1 MSAQLPPLVT
11 SETPEKPADLPS
23 TPDHQDP
30 PTPSRA
36 KRPELM
42 EHCEAHSKKLEA
54 FCDSDK
60 KMICIECILLEN
72 HRNHDIIGL
81 EKAVAQE
88 KAANAEALSEAFTKQ
103 SDVQH

>member
-1 MSAQLPPLVT
+1 MAAQLPPLAT
-11 SETPEKPADLPS
+11 SESPEKPQDFPS
-23 TPDHQDP
+23 TPDHPDP
-30 PTPSRA
+30 PSPTRA
-36 KRPELM
+36 KRPELR

-54 FCDSDK
+54 FCDNDK

-81 EKAVAQE
+81 DKAVAQE
-88 KAANAEALSEAFTKQ
+88 RVANGEALIDAYSKQ